1 MVVIRGIYMIK
12 KIRKLGV
19 VLSISIILECLV
31 FNFNYVKSIFDTS
44 KEYNIKITLNEL
56 DKINWKE
63 KDGILITEKDPQLI
77 IYSIDRY
84 IDRVLI
90 TYSSNEKLTSSII
103 FYTNKEITEIND
115 ELLIVNSEMEPSG
128 TTFKVKDYVGIMR
141 IDLTELPGI
150 EFQDIQ
156 VILNPVNFQF
166 SISRLVAML
175 LIYLFSRGLFFL
187 QNPPDYEFVL
197 K

>member
-1 MVVIRGIYMIK
+1 MP
-12 KIRKLGV
+12 
-19 VLSISIILECLV
+19 
-31 FNFNYVKSIFDTS
+31 
-44 KEYNIKITLNEL
+44 L
-56 DKINWKE
+56 DSRS
-63 KDGILITEKDPQLI
+63 I